1 MSNGK
6 KKRSLE
12 ESPFFMGLLVD
23 VKLDANFN
31 LIGASVASM
40 HLYLAEAISKVYAI
54 SLNNINL

>member
-1 MSNGK
+1 
-6 KKRSLE
+6 
-12 ESPFFMGLLVD
+12 MGLLLAI
-23 VKLDANFN
+23 KRGANFN